1 MNERLTTL
9 TMKKTIFTLSTWF
22 IVIFATFCF
31 ILPVNAASITTK
43 NVEVFHPETENT
55 VTMGKETFSY
65 KTLASKDSS
74 ETISVT
80 EITQPS
86 QYEGFLLQ
94 KHVLQTPEAIYI
106 VDGEFEFVFSQSNK
120 KTQANP
126 GDIVSIP
133 SGMPF
138 GFRHTDRGEGKV
150 LIVSRSTALPDML
163 AEIGTSANKSTTPDI
178 QAISSIAKKYGIEFL
193 N

>member
-1 MNERLTTL
+1 
-9 TMKKTIFTLSTWF
+9 MKIVFKLSTW
-22 IVIFATFCF
+22 IILLFATFCS

-65 KTLASKDSS
+65 KTLASNDSS

-94 KHVLQTPEAIYI
+94 KHVLQTPEVIYI
-106 VDGEFEFVFSQSNK
+106 VDGEFEFVFSQSER
-120 KTQANP
+120 KTQASP

-138 GFRHTDRGEGKV
+138 GFKHTNRGEGKV
-150 LIVSRSTALPDML
+150 LVVSRSNALPDML
-163 AEIGTSANKSTTPDI
+163 AEIGTSANKNNAPDI